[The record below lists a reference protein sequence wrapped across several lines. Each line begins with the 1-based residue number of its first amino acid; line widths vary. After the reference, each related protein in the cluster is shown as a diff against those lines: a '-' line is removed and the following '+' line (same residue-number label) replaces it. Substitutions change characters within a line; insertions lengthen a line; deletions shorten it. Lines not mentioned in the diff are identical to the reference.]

1 MEPSCPL
8 RGNVRCGPTL
18 RSRVSPMQNRPQ
30 HLQRYV
36 WATLALLLSLGAVF
50 AVYVYLEK
58 QVERY
63 TRVRLQSVLLAE
75 EMRQSSDELTRM
87 ARNFVATGS
96 VEYRDRYHKVL
107 DIREGRAPRSTR
119 VLAQVLADTSVQEV
133 PAQISLLELM
143 RRAGIT
149 AQEFDLLALAKTS
162 SDQLAQTEFRAMEVV
177 ERHPTRRDLLEKAR
191 ASLYD
196 QDYQVAKATIM
207 GA

>member
-63 TRVRLQSVLLAE
+63 TRVRLQSMLLAE

-96 VEYRDRYHKVL
+96 PEYQQRYQSVL
-107 DIREGRAPRSTR
+107 DIREGRKPRSVKFLSR
-119 VLAQVLADTSVQEV
+119 ALHLGDKDTQSDGEAAI
-133 PAQISLLELM
+133 PLMEL
-143 RRAGIT
+143 
-149 AQEFDLLALAKTS
+149 
-162 SDQLAQTEFRAMEVV
+162 
-177 ERHPTRRDLLEKAR
+177 
-191 ASLYD
+191 
-196 QDYQVAKATIM
+196 
-207 GA
+207 